1 MKCDEDLFYNLLLN
15 NKISNAYFE
24 KRINQIIKDDVDSLN
39 CILSNYMCFLGME
52 RTKFYRKIKRKLPNA
67 RKYIIH
73 NKFSSENIID
83 NNISYE
89 ENDFLSI
96 SKIKLIQN
104 KIKNNE
110 EDNID
115 PIFYK
120 DIITKRKNSTNIYD
134 FEYIIQKISNMN
146 QKFIE
151 L

>member
-1 MKCDEDLFYNLLLN
+1 MYIYTFYYYLYPNLY
-15 NKISNAYFE
+15 IY
-24 KRINQIIKDDVDSLN
+24 
-39 CILSNYMCFLGME
+39 
-52 RTKFYRKIKRKLPNA
+52 
-67 RKYIIH
+67 YIIIITFIQVKNILH
-73 NKFSSENIID
+73 SIPERLTDIID